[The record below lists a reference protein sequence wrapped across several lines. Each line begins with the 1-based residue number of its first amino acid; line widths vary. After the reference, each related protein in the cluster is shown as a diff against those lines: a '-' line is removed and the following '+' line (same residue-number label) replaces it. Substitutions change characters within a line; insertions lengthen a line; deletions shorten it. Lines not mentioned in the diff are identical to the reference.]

1 MDLLEPPWA
10 ILGERAIDDVGDP
23 SIADEAW
30 CQKGSGTDEDPRMEV
45 GRRLA
50 QIVWNGSQHLLF
62 HGDLSFNGRTQGL
75 PLRQL
80 HTTPR

>member
-1 MDLLEPPWA
+1 MDLLEPLWA
-10 ILGERAIDDVGDP
+10 ILWESAIDDMGDP

-62 HGDLSFNGRTQGL
+62 HGDLSFNGRTRGL
-75 PLRQL
+75 HPPQL
-80 HTTPR
+80 HTIPR